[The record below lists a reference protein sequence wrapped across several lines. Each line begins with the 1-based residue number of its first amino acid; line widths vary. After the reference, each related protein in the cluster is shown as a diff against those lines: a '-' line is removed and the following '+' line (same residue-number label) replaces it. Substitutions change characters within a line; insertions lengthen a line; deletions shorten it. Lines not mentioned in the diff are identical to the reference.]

1 VVTAVKDT
9 GELTVGF
16 AGRNVKLVERGR
28 EATTAIVWVLVAVCF
43 GVEES
48 VAVSVTV
55 SGEGDWNIYDWS

>member
-1 VVTAVKDT
+1 MVTAVKDT

-16 AGRNVKLVERGR
+16 VGRNVKLVDRGI
-28 EATTAIVWVLVAVCF
+28 EATTGIVWVLVAVCV

-55 SGEGDWNIYDWS
+55 

>member
-1 VVTAVKDT
+1 VKDT

-16 AGRNVKLVERGR
+16 VGRNVKLVDRGS
-28 EATTAIVWVLVAVCF
+28 EATTGIVWALVAVCV

-55 SGEGDWNIYDWS
+55 YE